1 VSTIRSADL
10 IVEAS
15 ASVNIASA
23 NRLMSHF
30 FVTHETLNV
39 VVLKQRKL
47 NRSWAGFKPDLF
59 VIATILLGTLRS
71 GEHVSRMLLA
81 PHFFV

>member
-1 VSTIRSADL
+1 MIRAADL

-15 ASVNIASA
+15 GSVNLASA

-39 VVLKQRKL
+39 VVLWQRKL
-47 NRSWAGFKPDLF
+47 NRSWAGFKPELYA
-59 VIATILLGTLRS
+59 IATILLGTLRS
-71 GEHVSRMLLA
+71 GDATGRPIA
-81 PHFFV
+81 

>member
-1 VSTIRSADL
+1 MIRAADL

-15 ASVNIASA
+15 ASLNIASA

-39 VVLKQRKL
+39 VVREQRKL
-47 NRSWAGFKPDLF
+47 NRLWYFFDFPKNE
-59 VIATILLGTLRS
+59 
-71 GEHVSRMLLA
+71 GEC
-81 PHFFV
+81 